1 MDVKMS
7 GQKSEEKQD
16 LHSLKVLTTKGKT
29 GTFQWKNL
37 ADAMLTKSKSVSP
50 VIRRQ
55 PHEPLETT
63 L

>member
-37 ADAMLTKSKSVSP
+37 ADATLTKSKSASP

-55 PHEPLETT
+55 TS
-63 L
+63 